1 MGGGDQRSVQGRQ
14 GLAGDLQHGG
24 GSRSGLRRRRQADP
38 RRQGQAQFSGH
49 LRRLEP
55 NFLILLLCWR
65 RNRFWDSNSTTTS
78 RLRRRRRRRL

>member
-49 LRRLEP
+49 LRRLEIP
-55 NFLILLLCWR
+55 SAAADGR
-65 RNRFWDSNSTTTS
+65 R
-78 RLRRRRRRRL
+78 